1 MENATLVKKA
11 DIALSDLSSSGGLL
25 NPEQTDQF
33 IQILMDSPTILNA
46 ARMVTMNAPQKKI
59 NKIGFGSRMLR
70 SAADATGNG
79 PDGDW
84 LPSASRAKPDLG
96 QIQLN
101 THEVIA
107 EVHIPYDVF
116 EDNIEGGNITVAM
129 GQSAGGLQDTIMT
142 LIGQRVALDLEEL
155 AILGDTTSGDTY
167 LALTDGYLK
176 RATAHVVNAGGATI
190 AKDIFKAAIKAMPDK
205 YLRQRS
211 ALEFFVS
218 VDNET
223 EYRDTV
229 ANRVTGLGDSALVN
243 ANALNVFGS
252 AVNAAPLMPNSKG
265 IYTNP
270 KNLIFGVQRRVNIEY
285 DKDIRARKFII
296 VVTAR
301 IDFQIEETDA
311 MVQITNI
318 G

>member
-1 MENATLVKKA
+1 MENASLVKKA

-46 ARMVTMNAPQKKI
+46 ARMVTMNTPQKKI

-70 SAADATGNG
+70 PGSAATGNG
-79 PDGDW
+79 PDNDW
-84 LPSASRAKPDLG
+84 LGSADRVKPDLG
-96 QIQLN
+96 QISLN
-101 THEVIA
+101 TKEVIA

-116 EDNIEGGNITVAM
+116 EDNIEGGNITAAM

-155 AILGDTTSGDTY
+155 AILGDTTSGDAY

-176 RATAHVVNAGGATI
+176 RATVHVVNAGGATI
-190 AKDIFKAAIKAMPDK
+190 AKDVFKAAIKAMPDK

-229 ANRVTGLGDSALVN
+229 ANRVTGLGDSALVS
-243 ANALNVFGS
+243 ANSLNVFGS
-252 AVNAAPLMPNSKG
+252 SVNAAPLMPNSKG

-270 KNLIFGVQRRVNIEY
+270 KNLIFGVQRKVNIEY
-285 DKDIRARKFII
+285 DKDIRGRKFII

>member
-1 MENATLVKKA
+1 MQNAALVKKA
-11 DIALSDLSSSGGLL
+11 DIALSDLSTNGGLL

-33 IQILMDSPTILNA
+33 VQILMDSPTILNA
-46 ARMVTMNAPQKKI
+46 ARVVTMNAPQKKI

-70 SAADATGNG
+70 PAVSATALN
-79 PDGDW
+79 
-84 LPSASRAKPDLG
+84 ASDRSKPDLG
-96 QIQLN
+96 QITLN
-101 THEVIA
+101 TKEVIA

-116 EDNIEGGNITVAM
+116 EDNIEGGNISAPM
-129 GQSAGGLQDTIMT
+129 GSSAGGLQDTIMT

-155 AILGDTTSGDTY
+155 GILGDTGSGDAY
-167 LALTDGYLK
+167 LALCDGFIK
-176 RATAHVVNAGGATI
+176 RATAHVVDAGGATI
-190 AKDIFKAAIKAMPDK
+190 AKEVFKAAIKAMPDK

-211 ALEFFVS
+211 AVEFFIS
-218 VDNET
+218 TDNET

-229 ANRVTGLGDSALVN
+229 ANRVTGLGDSALVS
-243 ANALNVFGS
+243 ANAMSVFGS
-252 AVNAAPLMPNSKG
+252 PLNAAPLMPNSKG

-270 KNLIFGVQRRVNIEY
+270 KNLIFGVQRRVHIEY

-301 IDFQIEETDA
+301 VDFQVEETDA
-311 MVQITNI
+311 MVLVNNI